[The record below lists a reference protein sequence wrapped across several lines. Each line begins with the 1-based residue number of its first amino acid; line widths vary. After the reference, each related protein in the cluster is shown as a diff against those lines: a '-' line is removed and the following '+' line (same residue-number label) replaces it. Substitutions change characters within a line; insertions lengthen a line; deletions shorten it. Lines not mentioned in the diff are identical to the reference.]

1 MSKTADRL
9 ILRPIS
15 QDSPDSALTGGTP
28 SEKMSKVVAP
38 RDRKQL
44 FGGILYGS
52 CPVILFF
59 FPLSF
64 LFPLTNFFPLTIS
77 RPPRGYGRTKK
88 VLHTFATAPFRHSST
103 YLLCSRLGIDPV
115 DEARKGDRVPN
126 MFKLTDPGHNPLQS
140 HPEPRVRNATKLSQ
154 IQIPRVALRIQAL
167 LPDPRDKSIVILYPL
182 PPTGNLTIAF
192 WRQEIYR

>member
-52 CPVILFF
+52 CPVILCF
-59 FPLSF
+59 FPFSF
-64 LFPLTNFFPLTIS
+64 LFPPTNFLPLTIC
-77 RPPRGYGRTKK
+77 RPPRGMREQKKSFTPLRRLPLATPRRTP
-88 VLHTFATAPFRHSST
+88 FA
-103 YLLCSRLGIDPV
+103 
-115 DEARKGDRVPN
+115 
-126 MFKLTDPGHNPLQS
+126 
-140 HPEPRVRNATKLSQ
+140 
-154 IQIPRVALRIQAL
+154 
-167 LPDPRDKSIVILYPL
+167 
-182 PPTGNLTIAF
+182 
-192 WRQEIYR
+192 

>member
-52 CPVILFF
+52 RPVILFF

-64 LFPLTNFFPLTIS
+64 LFPLTNFFPLTIP
-77 RPPRGYGRTKK
+77 RPPRGMAEQKK
-88 VLHTFATAPFRHSST
+88 SFTPLRRRPFDTPRPTSFAA
-103 YLLCSRLGIDPV
+103 G
-115 DEARKGDRVPN
+115 
-126 MFKLTDPGHNPLQS
+126 
-140 HPEPRVRNATKLSQ
+140 
-154 IQIPRVALRIQAL
+154 
-167 LPDPRDKSIVILYPL
+167 
-182 PPTGNLTIAF
+182 
-192 WRQEIYR
+192 